1 MHDLTNEEL
10 EKIYNLLSR
19 AYNDLC
25 KIKKILKGSEDN
37 GKRTEPKANKG

>member
-19 AYNDLC
+19 AYDNLC
-25 KIKKILKGSEDN
+25 KIRKILKGSEDN
-37 GKRTEPKANKG
+37 GTRETKKV